1 MFPKNIRIMVV
12 DDMSAMR
19 LRVVNQLKVMGYT
32 NIVQAANGQEA
43 FSMIQRYEDDR
54 KPFDLIISDW
64 NMPTMSGL
72 DLLKKVKETPVLS
85 KIPFIMV
92 TAEGEKQ
99 QVVKAVLGGVAD
111 YLIKPVDN
119 EIFQKKLEALGAKCF
134 PNKAVG

>member
-1 MFPKNIRIMVV
+1 MFPKNIRIIIV
-12 DDMSAMR
+12 DDMAAMR
-19 LRVVNQLKVMGYT
+19 LRVVNQLKTMGYA
-32 NIVQAANGQEA
+32 NLVQASNGQEA
-43 FSMIQRYEDDR
+43 LTVLERYEADK

-64 NMPTMSGL
+64 NMPNMSGL
-72 DLLKKVKETPVLS
+72 DLLKKVKENSSLS

-119 EIFQKKLEALGAKCF
+119 EVFKKKMETLGAKYF
-134 PNKAVG
+134 PNKAAG